1 MELLF
6 YTAIGP
12 IRGFPGGTVVKNHP
26 ANAGNVKDMGLIPGL
41 GRSPGVVNDNPLQYP
56 SLEDSM
62 DRGAWQTT
70 VHRIAESDTIEH
82 TDLEYFVHSMNCQS
96 GGLI

>member
-41 GRSPGVVNDNPLQYP
+41 GRSPGVVNGISFQY
-56 SLEDSM
+56 SCQETLI
-62 DRGAWQTT
+62 DRGVWWAIIHGVANAT
-70 VHRIAESDTIEH
+70 
-82 TDLEYFVHSMNCQS
+82 LFHS
-96 GGLI
+96 

>member
-62 DRGAWQTT
+62 DRSLEGYSSWG
-70 VHRIAESDTIEH
+70 HRCD
-82 TDLEYFVHSMNCQS
+82 
-96 GGLI
+96 